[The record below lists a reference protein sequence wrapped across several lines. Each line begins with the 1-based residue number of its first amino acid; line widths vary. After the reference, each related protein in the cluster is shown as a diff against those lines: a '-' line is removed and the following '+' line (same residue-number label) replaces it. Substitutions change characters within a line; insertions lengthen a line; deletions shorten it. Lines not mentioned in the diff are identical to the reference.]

1 MDLSKPPQRP
11 PGAPRVSVV
20 IPVLN
25 EARSIVAALES
36 VASGFPGAQIVVVD
50 GGSRDGTPSLVQAWA
65 ERCRFELHLL
75 HSTPGRAAQMNCG
88 AAQAVGDV
96 LLFLHADTVLPAQ
109 AGPPLQQALFPRQV
123 AGGAFRH
130 GFQEDTPGLRMI
142 SAWSNLRSRWWR
154 NFYGDQAMF
163 VRREVFHGLD
173 GFRDL
178 PLFEDLDLSRRM
190 RQTGET
196 VLLPLAVRTSGR
208 RFLQGGVRY
217 TLWRILQLKLRYAM
231 GSDLQ
236 QLAHDYWSDAR
247 GGGQAQS
254 GS

>member
-11 PGAPRVSVV
+11 PAAPCVSVV

-25 EARSIVAALES
+25 EAGSLVAALES
-36 VASGFPGAQIVVVD
+36 VCSAFPGAEIVVVD
-50 GGSRDGTPSLVQAWA
+50 GGSRDGTPSIVQAWA
-65 ERCRFELHLL
+65 QRCPSDVHLL
-75 HSTPGRAAQMNCG
+75 HSTPGRAAQMNHG
-88 AAQAVGDV
+88 AAHAVGDV
-96 LLFLHADTVLPAQ
+96 LLFLHADTVLPAE
-109 AGPPLQQALFPRQV
+109 AGRPLRQVLSVPQV

-130 GFQEDTPGLRMI
+130 GFQEDSPGLRMI

-154 NFYGDQAMF
+154 NFYGDQALF
-163 VRREVFHGLD
+163 VRREVFHDLS
-173 GFRDL
+173 GFRDM

-190 RQTGET
+190 RQAGET

-208 RFLQGGVRY
+208 RFLQGGMRH
-217 TLWRILQLKLRYAM
+217 TLWRILRLKLRYAM

-236 QLAHDYWSDAR
+236 RLARDYWSDGRR
-247 GGGQAQS
+247 GTRAQS

>member
-1 MDLSKPPQRP
+1 VPQ
-11 PGAPRVSVV
+11 VV
-20 IPVLN
+20 
-25 EARSIVAALES
+25 
-36 VASGFPGAQIVVVD
+36 
-50 GGSRDGTPSLVQAWA
+50 
-65 ERCRFELHLL
+65 
-75 HSTPGRAAQMNCG
+75 
-88 AAQAVGDV
+88 
-96 LLFLHADTVLPAQ
+96 
-109 AGPPLQQALFPRQV
+109 
-123 AGGAFRH
+123 GGAFRH
-130 GFQEDTPGLRMI
+130 GFQENSAGLRMI

-154 NFYGDQAMF
+154 NFYGDQALF
-163 VRREVFHGLD
+163 VRREVFCGLA

>member
-1 MDLSKPPQRP
+1 MDLSKPLQRP
-11 PGAPRVSVV
+11 PAAPRVSVV

-25 EARSIVAALES
+25 EARSIVATLES

-109 AGPPLQQALFPRQV
+109 AGRAVQQALSHPQV

-130 GFQEDTPGLRMI
+130 GFQEDSPGLRMV

-163 VRREVFHGLD
+163 VRREVFGRLG
-173 GFRDL
+173 GFRNL

-190 RQTGET
+190 RQMGATAL
-196 VLLPLAVRTSGR
+196 VPLAVRTSGR
-208 RFLQGGVRY
+208 RFLHGGLLR
-217 TLWRILQLKLRYAM
+217 TLWRNLRLKLRYAM
-231 GSDLQ
+231 GRDLRR
-236 QLAHDYWSDAR
+236 LAQDYWSDGS
-247 GGGQAQS
+247 GGSRAQG